1 MKKKYS
7 KQALKNTVTKTK
19 RKQIGDGRRWR
30 KTLMNRSQRKRSVVA
45 RKRKTTIRRQSRP
58 ARNRVEFFSKS
69 KMIDIFLPNEMTH
82 SSLDCLKS
90 NLFYLLFK
98 MLLIQKIGCVY
109 SSIGTV
115 LKFEITGDRNNIVD
129 QRILY
134 LEIRYKVTQKK
145 LEPI

>member
-1 MKKKYS
+1 
-7 KQALKNTVTKTK
+7 
-19 RKQIGDGRRWR
+19 
-30 KTLMNRSQRKRSVVA
+30 
-45 RKRKTTIRRQSRP
+45 
-58 ARNRVEFFSKS
+58 
-69 KMIDIFLPNEMTH
+69 MIDIFLPNEMTN

-98 MLLIQKIGCVY
+98 MLLIKKIGCVY

-129 QRILY
+129 QRIIY